1 MVLRWRHKDADPQA
15 TRLRE
20 QCERRVDALG
30 LPAHTKLSVDDLC
43 AHLSRGSGRPIQ
55 LLPCPLPLGS
65 PDGLWVSTPSTEYV
79 VYEQRLAPV
88 HQQQV
93 ILHELGHLICDHE
106 SSPVLTPEA
115 SRLLLPSLD
124 PALIRRTLGRE
135 HARSWAET
143 EAEYVGSLI
152 GRRIGSWTA
161 DHVRPVPPA
170 MQELVSR
177 LGALDNPAFRGS
189 NE

>member
-1 MVLRWRHKDADPQA
+1 MVMRWRHRHVDPQA
-15 TRLRE
+15 ARLRE
-20 QCERRVDALG
+20 ACERRVDELE
-30 LPAHTKLSVDDLC
+30 LPARTELSVDDLC
-43 AHLSRGSGRPIQ
+43 AHLSRRSGRPIQ

-65 PDGLWVSTPSTEYV
+65 PDGLWVSTAGAEYV
-79 VYEQRLAPV
+79 VYEERLAPV

-106 SSPVLTPEA
+106 ASPVLTPEA

-124 PALIRRTLGRE
+124 PTLIRRTLGRE

-152 GRRIGSWTA
+152 GRRIGSWTTGRP
-161 DHVRPVPPA
+161 RPVPPA
-170 MQELVSR
+170 MLELVAR

-189 NE
+189 HE